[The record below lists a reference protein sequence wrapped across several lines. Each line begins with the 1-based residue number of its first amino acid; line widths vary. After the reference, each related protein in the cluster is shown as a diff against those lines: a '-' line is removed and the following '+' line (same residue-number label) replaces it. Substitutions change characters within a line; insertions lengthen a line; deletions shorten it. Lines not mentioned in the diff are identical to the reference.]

1 MVTMTNS
8 ETTEQIRAQPVT
20 GEVLPPEGDARALN
34 AQTHGMTSEQV
45 PPHERAAYLQHVQ
58 AVRQSSG
65 ARGYLQ
71 ERLADRAALALWRL
85 DRVARY
91 EEAQVREAQRSTRAA
106 LAQGEGMRG
115 TYNVKRARDALAEAA
130 GTTPQLLST
139 LPELPERKA
148 AQHERAA
155 GYLSD
160 WAAGGSAAGVSEDDA
175 AHLGESLAGDLLD
188 ADPPA
193 RAADMVRAMLGR
205 PAKRGEPP
213 RIDDGSWNYAPG
225 ELPGLLSFYREFWG
239 DEAGA
244 MLAESAGFE
253 RERAAK
259 IREAQRE
266 ARSAE
271 ADALALAAL
280 PSENE
285 SQKITR
291 YEAHLERVLYRALHD
306 LEALRR
312 EAEGKESTPP
322 VRVVLDEQRE

>member
-8 ETTEQIRAQPVT
+8 ETTEQTQPVT

-91 EEAQVREAQRSTRAA
+91 EAAQVSGQRRAA
-106 LAQGEGMRG
+106 LQHVQAGQNGGAVG
-115 TYNVKRARDALAEAA
+115 AVTGAYSALAGLTYETPEAHRA
-130 GTTPQLLST
+130 A
-139 LPELPERKA
+139 PELAEEKAREHEALAVHLER
-148 AQHERAA
+148 
-155 GYLSD
+155 
-160 WAAGGSAAGVSEDDA
+160 WAEGGSAEGLCEAEA
-175 AHLGESLAGDLLD
+175 LHLGERLGDALIDAEARAGDL
-188 ADPPA
+188 
-193 RAADMVRAMLGR
+193 VRAMLGR
-205 PAKRGEPP
+205 PPRRGEAQSVEEGVWTFEP
-213 RIDDGSWNYAPG
+213 A
-225 ELPGLLSFYREFWG
+225 ELPGLLAYAREYL
-239 DEAGA
+239 GA
-244 MLAESAGFE
+244 EQAPRTLRTLAQ
-253 RERAAK
+253 RERGKAEA
-259 IREAQRE
+259 IRAAQRE
-266 ARSAE
+266 AVA
-271 ADALALAAL
+271 ALGDALAVAEL
-280 PSENE
+280 PPAQVLE
-285 SQKITR
+285 KVTR